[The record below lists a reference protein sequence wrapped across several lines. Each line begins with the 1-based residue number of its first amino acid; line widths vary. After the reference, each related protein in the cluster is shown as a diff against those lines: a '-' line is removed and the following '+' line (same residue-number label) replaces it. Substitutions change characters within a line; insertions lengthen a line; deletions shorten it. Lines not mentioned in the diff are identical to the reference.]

1 MYTFTIFMLVI
12 VPMVWTAW
20 KIYQA
25 RRAILTAAKQQADLM
40 EDMPITEAARFSL
53 LGKNDVQPIP
63 DQLPEL
69 YLESPGHR

>member
-53 LGKNDVQPIP
+53 LGHATPHD
-63 DQLPEL
+63 D
-69 YLESPGHR
+69 